1 MKNLFQ
7 FLLILMTFNLSAQDK
22 NPYSIMEDN
31 TYYNAY
37 IQLIEK
43 KNEFMDT
50 KIEIRI
56 FKLLGLFAPR

>member
-1 MKNLFQ
+1 
-7 FLLILMTFNLSAQDK
+7 MTFNLSAQDK